1 MSWPCAWTRPNAAAR
16 AREQARKEY
25 ENSALVQT
33 IRKLVERNHGQWSG
47 TAKEILEAGKLLTR
61 RFIAES
67 PKDVGVRVKKL
78 ENEMREFDGIVYER
92 VKRGTSGALHYFCK
106 ENMQVQNEVQLDLS
120 KQVA

>member
-1 MSWPCAWTRPNAAAR
+1 MYKR
-16 AREQARKEY
+16 Q
-25 ENSALVQT
+25 
-33 IRKLVERNHGQWSG
+33 VERNHGSWSG
-47 TAKEILEAGKLLTR
+47 TAKEILEAGRLLTR

-67 PKDVGVRVKKL
+67 PKDVGVRVKQL
-78 ENEMREFDGIVYER
+78 ENEMREFDGIVYVR

>member
-1 MSWPCAWTRPNAAAR
+1 M
-16 AREQARKEY
+16 
-25 ENSALVQT
+25 QT

-92 VKRGTSGALHYFCK
+92 VKHGSGGARHYFCK
-106 ENMQVQNEVQLDLS
+106 NCEQSDAQLELE
-120 KQVA
+120 KRVA